1 MDPGVDLVHIY
12 TSMEGD
18 TGESKE
24 FETAKKYFQNRW
36 LKRIKDIYI
45 VSQN

>member
-18 TGESKE
+18 TGESNE
-24 FETAKKYFQNRW
+24 FETTKKYMESNKKCQSL
-36 LKRIKDIYI
+36 LK
-45 VSQN
+45 SM

>member
-18 TGESKE
+18 TGESNE
-24 FETAKKYFQNRW
+24 FETTKN
-36 LKRIKDIYI
+36 ICEID
-45 VSQN
+45 N